1 MACND
6 DELAGQVNGSVFEA
20 GGAADMSTAE
30 AQRISNAVL
39 RMQPIGE
46 TEAHAWIQ
54 YWISRDS
61 SDLQHRDTTGMHCV

>member
-1 MACND
+1 MARND

-20 GGAADMSTAE
+20 GGVADVSTAE

-54 YWISRDS
+54 YWISK
-61 SDLQHRDTTGMHCV
+61 GFF